1 MKTETEKKEIQNKQY
16 YKKTKMMTIE
26 VNTNNSVIIK
36 NINFKNIL
44 SDKDYD

>member
-1 MKTETEKKEIQNKQY
+1 
-16 YKKTKMMTIE
+16 MMTIE